1 MLMNQIL
8 SRENL
13 LLALKRVERNKG
25 SHGVDKMPVKF
36 LRQHVVENWL
46 TIKKQIL
53 EGTYQPQPVRR
64 IEIPKPD
71 GGVRLLGI
79 PTVTDRL
86 IQQAIAQVLSNL
98 YDPNFSN
105 HSYGFRPKRS
115 AHDAIREAKGYIKE
129 GYRWVVDMDLEKFF
143 DKVNHDRL
151 MSTLAKKISD
161 KPLLKLIRRY
171 LQSGVMINGVVY
183 DTDEGTPQGGPLSP
197 LLSNIVLDELDKEL
211 ERRGHKFVRYA
222 DDCNIYV
229 KTKRAGER
237 VMASIK
243 TFIEK
248 TLRLKINEKK
258 SAVAR
263 PWQRKFLGFS
273 FTSRKEPQVRIA
285 KESIKRMKNKI
296 RELTARKKPFPMEYR
311 IQQLNQYLIGW
322 CGYFSLADTKSIFE
336 SLDGWI
342 RRRLRLCLW
351 KNWKKPRTKVRNLIR
366 LGVPDWKAY
375 EWGNTR
381 KSYWRIS
388 KSPILHRTLGNSYW
402 SNQGLKSLQARYE
415 ILRYSS

>member
-161 KPLLKLIRRY
+161 KPLLKLILRY

-211 ERRGHKFVRYA
+211 EKRGHKFVRYA

-248 TLRLKINEKK
+248 TLRLKVNEKK

-322 CGYFSLADTKSIFE
+322 CGYFALADTKSVFE

-342 RRRLRLCLW
+342 RRRLRMCLW
-351 KNWKKPRTKVRNLIR
+351 KNWKKPRTKVHNLIR